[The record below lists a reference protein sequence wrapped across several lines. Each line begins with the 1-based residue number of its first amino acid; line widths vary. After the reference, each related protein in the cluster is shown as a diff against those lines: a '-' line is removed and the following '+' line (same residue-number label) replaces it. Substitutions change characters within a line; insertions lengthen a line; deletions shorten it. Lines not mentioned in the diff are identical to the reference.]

1 MWREDEWFQG
11 LAVDARL
18 LWLYLITNPSANAA
32 GIYKLPLRTIAFESG
47 IDLDRVREIMDNF
60 SANEKAH
67 YENGVVWVVKMRKYQ
82 FPNPNAKIM
91 RRIELDLEGIPDCR
105 IKSLYLAYYGYTTD
119 RVSNGYPYSTDEQN
133 QNQNQ
138 TEQEPE
144 PGHRSNA
151 SGQTQTTTTTATP
164 LIRLYMDASG
174 ETGHKSEKWRK
185 WFDDVTGRYSRK
197 DCIAAFEKMREDII
211 NDRLDGKTKWERC
224 IWHLEHPESGAVN
237 LFEIPDIENLDYGSI
252 ATPKTKWR
260 PPDGKIQHK
269 QP

>member
-1 MWREDEWFQG
+1 MAGVSIVEMVGHLNFLWWWALDFAKDGDLSGYEAEDIADAAMWTGDPEKFVNALLKCGRNGSSGFLRE
-11 LAVDARL
+11 
-18 LWLYLITNPSANAA
+18 T
-32 GIYKLPLRTIAFESG
+32 ESG
-47 IDLDRVREIMDNF
+47 LVLHDWDDYGGKYHKQREQSRNRMAKRRKRSQPDVDVTRNTRVTNENVTRNTRESSRLEENRGE
-60 SANEKAH
+60 EKRKE
-67 YENGVVWVVKMRKYQ
+67 ENRGE
-82 FPNPNAKIM
+82 NA
-91 RRIELDLEGIPDCR
+91 
-105 IKSLYLAYYGYTTD
+105 
-119 RVSNGYPYSTDEQN
+119 
-133 QNQNQ
+133 
-138 TEQEPE
+138 
-144 PGHRSNA
+144 
-151 SGQTQTTTTTATP
+151 TATP

-211 NDRLDGKTKWERC
+211 NDRLAGKTKWERC